1 MTTPSS
7 VKGLIN
13 ARLDALQADSRLSA
27 WSLIVSFM
35 GDAISPRGGLV
46 SAGAV
51 QALMARL
58 GIGHGAVRTAV
69 SRLSADG
76 WIERQREG
84 RNSFYRLSPKVTETV
99 RAAEAR
105 IYASTSLLPPD
116 TPMTLVIGADQFDET
131 AQEWLESIGALMIN
145 CQLAMSFSQPDNL
158 PPGLRPPAT
167 TLAAT
172 SSVHPGTASSERI
185 AAARQW
191 ADLQA
196 FCVAYEPV
204 LRILDGQPDLEAEDA
219 MALRCLLIHEWR
231 RIALRVLPIPPG
243 LLAPDDPEPGARAL
257 AAAIYDVLK
266 TPSEAWLDAHAGTL
280 SGPLPPPDQKF
291 ADRFQQGY
299 VTVKD

>member
-1 MTTPSS
+1 MTTRSS
-7 VKGLIN
+7 VKGLID
-13 ARLDALQADSRLSA
+13 ARLEALQADHRLSA

-84 RNSFYRLSPKVTETV
+84 RNSFYRLSPEVTETV

-105 IYASTSLLPPD
+105 IYASTSLLPSG
-116 TPMTLVIGADQFDET
+116 TPMTLVIGADGFDDATRERL
-131 AQEWLESIGALMIN
+131 ASRGALLVDAH
-145 CQLAMSFSQPDNL
+145 LALCFTAPEDL
-158 PPGLRPPAT
+158 PQDLRPPVV
-167 TLAAT
+167 TLAA
-172 SSVHPGTASSERI
+172 ASSIDPGAAIRERI
-185 AAARQW
+185 AQSRQW

-196 FCVAYEPV
+196 FCTAYEPV
-204 LRILDGQPDLEAEDA
+204 LRDLTSQPDLEIEDA

-231 RIALRVLPIPPG
+231 RIALRVLPVLPS
-243 LLAPDDPEPGARAL
+243 LLAPEDPEPGARCL
-257 AAAIYDVLK
+257 ASAIYDRLR

-280 SGPLPPPDQKF
+280 AGPLPPPDHRF
-291 ADRFQQGY
+291 AGRFRQDH
-299 VTVKD
+299 VTEND